1 MSQGMPRIWGTR
13 VEARAMATEAEVRR
27 SVAKPERLRTQ
38 VELMGGRSPTEPS
51 GWSDEAQPEE
61 RSPEAMA
68 GRCPTKAELEGRGS
82 SVEPLDLRAEAE
94 SLPRRLVAE
103 VRDTTAPGMLEDGR
117 PMGLT
122 PNR

>member
-1 MSQGMPRIWGTR
+1 
-13 VEARAMATEAEVRR
+13 
-27 SVAKPERLRTQ
+27 
-38 VELMGGRSPTEPS
+38 
-51 GWSDEAQPEE
+51 
-61 RSPEAMA
+61 MA